1 MRFYGRQEE
10 IAALNHFL
18 ESVQKNRR
26 SVLVNVLG
34 RRRVGKTTLIS
45 KAFENCSLPVLSFMV
60 QDRSEDITVKA
71 WLEEIQRT
79 LNPEFIPN
87 CQSIAEVI
95 SFVMTLSKE
104 KPCVFIIDEC
114 QTLSRIVSGFW
125 SALQEVWDRKKDSSQ
140 ILLVMSGSIISAME
154 EIFGDRSQPMYGR
167 ASGRID
173 VSPFTPSVIR
183 QIMEDEYPNFEA
195 IDLLTIYALTGGVAA
210 YVELLATQKA
220 LTASRAIRF
229 LFSVEG
235 GWLRAEGNVYLANEF
250 QKKSAVYKDI
260 LHAIASGDT
269 KWNEI
274 QNQIP
279 ENINSYLRRL
289 EEFRLIEKYFPVLE
303 ERSARQARYRIADPY
318 LRFWLTFVDTVRMND
333 LAAYHHWDKLIQL
346 CEKGLHQFLG
356 KTLERWYQSIYLE
369 QGQYSPV
376 GSWWDKKGEHE
387 IDLVAIDEVNQ
398 NIVFGE
404 AKLNPEKYNE
414 EKLKESARL
423 FLVNH
428 KRYINYSQIY
438 LGLFPNKM

>member
-1 MRFYGRQEE
+1 M
-10 IAALNHFL
+10 
-18 ESVQKNRR
+18 
-26 SVLVNVLG
+26 
-34 RRRVGKTTLIS
+34 
-45 KAFENCSLPVLSFMV
+45 
-60 QDRSEDITVKA
+60 
-71 WLEEIQRT
+71 
-79 LNPEFIPN
+79 
-87 CQSIAEVI
+87 
-95 SFVMTLSKE
+95 
-104 KPCVFIIDEC
+104 
-114 QTLSRIVSGFW
+114 
-125 SALQEVWDRKKDSSQ
+125 
-140 ILLVMSGSIISAME
+140 
-154 EIFGDRSQPMYGR
+154 
-167 ASGRID
+167 
-173 VSPFTPSVIR
+173 
-183 QIMEDEYPNFEA
+183 
-195 IDLLTIYALTGGVAA
+195 
-210 YVELLATQKA
+210 
-220 LTASRAIRF
+220 
-229 LFSVEG
+229 
-235 GWLRAEGNVYLANEF
+235 
-250 QKKSAVYKDI
+250 
-260 LHAIASGDT
+260 HAIASGDT